1 MLLFCAVPPQTA
13 QKTLNFIKKR
23 KFPIRVFSKWGFD
36 IAGKTLYNVG
46 RKNRKAAGAS
56 IRAATAKDT
65 H

>member
-1 MLLFCAVPPQTA
+1 MLLFCAVPPRCA
-13 QKTLNFIKKR
+13 QNLH
-23 KFPIRVFSKWGFD
+23 FSKWGFE
-36 IAGKTLYNVG
+36 ITGKTLYNVG